1 MPTFDHLTMIAP
13 TLDEGIR
20 HLGETLGIE
29 LGNAATHTDMGT
41 HDRRVRLGADRY
53 LEVIA
58 IDPDGQAPAIRPRWF
73 GLDRRGRTVRSRSD
87 LSLRGFWDFT
97 RKAGVPDHP

>member
-29 LGNAATHTDMGT
+29 LGNADTHTDMGT

-58 IDPDGQAPAIRPRWF
+58 IDPDGQAPATPRWF
-73 GLDRRGRTVRSRSD
+73 GLDRRDAVRSAPTSPAG
-87 LSLRGFWDFT
+87 LWDS